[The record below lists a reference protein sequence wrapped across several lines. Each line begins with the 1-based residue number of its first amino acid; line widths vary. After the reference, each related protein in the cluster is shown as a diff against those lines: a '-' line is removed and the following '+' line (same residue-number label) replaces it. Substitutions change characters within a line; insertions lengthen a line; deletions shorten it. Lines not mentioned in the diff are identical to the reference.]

1 MSATLRESGTLIA
14 RRAGNAAAAG
24 GAIIYLIFYLPY
36 YFIIPR
42 YDDLNWSLMMT
53 LCIDLVVTMSFG
65 CVQIAAFERSGEP
78 CSLVSLLLMCVC
90 MFLFV
95 VSVVNPSV
103 SQYAFISYM
112 SGSH

>member
-1 MSATLRESGTLIA
+1 MSAAVPCKWHVMVTDINCSPC
-14 RRAGNAAAAG
+14 RAGNAAAAG

-42 YDDLNWSLMMT
+42 YDDLNWSLMMA

-78 CSLVSLLLMCVC
+78 RSVLSLLLM
-90 MFLFV
+90 
-95 VSVVNPSV
+95 
-103 SQYAFISYM
+103 
-112 SGSH
+112 